1 MPSDVDT
8 LELILCSLE
17 EISTQVKTLMEPH
30 PRLMDE
36 EKAARYIGK
45 STAFLRLSRSNGV
58 KAQGPD
64 YVQIGGQ
71 VRYARED
78 LDHWI
83 DELPRKKGSLRD
95 E

>member
-1 MPSDVDT
+1 MVEEADK

-17 EISTQVKTLMEPH
+17 DLTSKVKSLMEPH

-78 LDHWI
+78 LDRWI
-83 DELPRKKGSLRD
+83 DELPRKKGSLKN